1 MKSLTLLLVLLNVFS
16 FRTGDVI
23 HAQDVSNE
31 EKAFVN
37 ASVITMQNQDQEVLE
52 DHTVI
57 VRGDRIYQ
65 IRSSDEIEIP
75 DETEIID
82 AEGMYLIPGL
92 AEMHGHIPPVNGSNE
107 LPDRYLEDV
116 LFLYLAGGVTTVR
129 GMLGHPNQLELKEK
143 VNNSEMTGPNLYLAG
158 PSFSGGSIDSPEQA
172 AERVRQQVDE
182 GWDLLKIHP
191 GLTLEE
197 FRSVAEAA
205 DEAEIAFAGHVP
217 SDVGLKNAIE
227 LGIET
232 IEHIDGY
239 IDFMD
244 AAENPVTDEK
254 LEQVVQMTR
263 ENDVWIVPTQAV
275 WETLIGAADYEALLQ
290 YDELKYLP
298 PQIRQDWES
307 FIQNRNES
315 DPYHTPE
322 SAKIHAENRQ
332 KLLKS
337 LHDGGV
343 KILMGT
349 DAPQVFSVPGFSL
362 RRELPLMESA
372 GLSPFE
378 ILKTGTR
385 NVGEYFADKD
395 EFGTITKG
403 SRADLLLLPDNPL
416 EDINVITE
424 HQGVM
429 VRGQWFSRNIID
441 EKLSEIEEAYN

>member
-1 MKSLTLLLVLLNVFS
+1 MNMKTQILLLFLLNTFLLG
-16 FRTGDVI
+16 FGDI
-23 HAQDVSNE
+23 ALSQNVSNE
-31 EKAFVN
+31 DKAFVN
-37 ASVITMQNQDQEVLE
+37 ATVITMLDQEVLE
-52 DHTVI
+52 DHTVVI
-57 VRGDRIYQ
+57 REDRIHQ
-65 IRSSDEIEIP
+65 VGSSDEIEIQ
-75 DETEIID
+75 EGAEVID

-92 AEMHGHIPPVNGSNE
+92 AEMHGHIPPVDGSNE
-107 LPDRYLEDV
+107 HPSRYLEDM
-116 LFLYLAGGVTTVR
+116 LFLYLAGGITTVR
-129 GMLGHPNQLELKEK
+129 GMLGHTNQLELKEK

-172 AERVRQQVDE
+172 TDLVWQQVEE

-197 FRSVAEAA
+197 FRAVAEAA
-205 DEAEIAFAGHVP
+205 AESEIAFAGHVP

-232 IEHIDGY
+232 IDHIDGY

-244 AAENPVTDEK
+244 AAETPVSDEK
-254 LEQVVQMTR
+254 LEEAVQLTV
-263 ENDVWIVPTQAV
+263 ENNVWIVPTQAV

-290 YDELKYLP
+290 YDELKYMP
-298 PQIRQDWES
+298 PQIRQNWEN
-307 FIQNRNES
+307 FVQNRNEN

-322 SAKIHAENRQ
+322 TAKIHAENRQ
-332 KLLKS
+332 ILLKS

-343 KILMGT
+343 KILLGT

-395 EFGTITKG
+395 EFGTITEG

-429 VRGQWFSRNIID
+429 VRGQWFSRNNID

>member
-1 MKSLTLLLVLLNVFS
+1 MKTQILLLVLLNAFL
-16 FRTGDVI
+16 FRVGDVI
-23 HAQDVSNE
+23 HAQDVLNGDR
-31 EKAFVN
+31 AFVN
-37 ASVITMQNQDQEVLE
+37 ATVITMENQEILE
-52 DHTVI
+52 HQTVVI
-57 VRGDRIYQ
+57 REDRIHQ
-65 IRSSDEIEIP
+65 IGLSDEIDIP

-107 LPDRYLEDV
+107 LSDRYLEDV
-116 LFLYLAGGVTTVR
+116 LFLYIACGVTTVR

-172 AERVRQQVDE
+172 AERVRQQVEE

-191 GLTLEE
+191 GLMLEE
-197 FRSVAEAA
+197 FKAVAEAA
-205 DEAEIAFAGHVP
+205 AEAEIAFAGHVP

-232 IEHIDGY
+232 IDHIDGY
-239 IDFMD
+239 IDYMD
-244 AAENPVTDEK
+244 AAENPVTDEQ
-254 LEQVVQMTR
+254 LDEVVQLTR

-290 YDELKYLP
+290 YEELKYMP
-298 PQIRQDWES
+298 PQIRQNWES
-307 FIQNRNES
+307 FVQNRNES

-322 SAKIHAENRQ
+322 SAKVHAENRQ
-332 KLLKS
+332 ILLKS

-362 RRELPLMESA
+362 RRELPLMDSA

-395 EFGTITKG
+395 EFGTITEG
-403 SRADLLLLPDNPL
+403 SRADLLLLSDNPL
-416 EDINVITE
+416 EDINVITD

-429 VRGQWFSRNIID
+429 VRGQWFSRSAID
-441 EKLSEIEEAYN
+441 EKLNEIEEAYN

>member
-1 MKSLTLLLVLLNVFS
+1 MKTLTLLLVLLNVFS

-37 ASVITMQNQDQEVLE
+37 ATVITMNNQEVLE
-52 DHTVI
+52 DHTVVI
-57 VRGDRIYQ
+57 RGDRIHQ
-65 IRSSDEIEIP
+65 VGSSDDIEIR
-75 DETEIID
+75 DGTEVID
-82 AEGMYLIPGL
+82 AEDMYLIPGL
-92 AEMHGHIPPVNGSNE
+92 AEMHGHIPPMNGSNE

-129 GMLGHPNQLELKEK
+129 GMLGHPNQLEFKEK

-172 AERVRQQVDE
+172 TDRVWQQVEE

-191 GLTLEE
+191 GLTIEE
-197 FRSVAEAA
+197 FRAVAEAA
-205 DEAEIAFAGHVP
+205 AEAEIAFAGHVP

-232 IEHIDGY
+232 IDHIDGY
-239 IDFMD
+239 IEFMD
-244 AAENPVTDEK
+244 AAETPVTDEK

-275 WETLIGAADYEALLQ
+275 WESLIGAADYEALLQ
-290 YDELKYLP
+290 YDELNYLP

-307 FIQNRNES
+307 FVQNRNEN

-332 KLLKS
+332 ILLKS

-378 ILKTGTR
+378 ILKAGTR

-395 EFGTITKG
+395 EFGTITEG

-416 EDINVITE
+416 EDINIITD
-424 HQGVM
+424 HRGVM
-429 VRGQWFSRNIID
+429 VRGQWFSRSTID
-441 EKLSEIEEAYN
+441 EKLSVIEEAYN